1 MIRYM
6 QDVSNIDWNEVWKA
20 REREKRAQDAG
31 ASCAARWSDPARCR
45 KFSQSVKDD
54 NWRDARER
62 IASMKIAPDFRILD
76 IGAGPGTLAIPL
88 AGMIRQVTAVEP
100 SAGMLECLHEN
111 IREQNIHNITTIRK
125 KWEDIDPRTDL
136 DPPYDVVVASYSLG
150 VPDLRAALEK
160 MDAVSKKYVYIF
172 WFADLLSP
180 RHRQYLE
187 IWEDLFGKQ
196 PAPNRTPN
204 IIFNLLSQMGIF
216 ANVEIS
222 RTDRVLRFSSLK
234 EAVADQRDLLRLMD
248 DAQVTVLKK
257 FLMKTLRD
265 ENGQYLLR
273 KQAYQA
279 KIWWE
284 KET

>member
-1 MIRYM
+1 
-6 QDVSNIDWNEVWKA
+6 
-20 REREKRAQDAG
+20 
-31 ASCAARWSDPARCR
+31 
-45 KFSQSVKDD
+45 
-54 NWRDARER
+54 
-62 IASMKIAPDFRILD
+62 MKISPNFRILD

-88 AGMIRQVTAVEP
+88 AGMVQHVTAVEP
-100 SAGMLECLHEN
+100 SAGMLECLREN
-111 IREQNIHNITTIRK
+111 ILGLGIRNIAILQKT
-125 KWEDIDPRTDL
+125 WEDVDPGTDL
-136 DPPYDVVVASYSLG
+136 EPPYDLVVASYSLG

-160 MDAVSKKYVYIF
+160 MDAVSNRYVYIF

-187 IWEDLFGKQ
+187 IWEDLFGEQ

-222 RTDRVLRFSSLK
+222 KTDRAFCFSSIK
-234 EAVADQRDLLRLMD
+234 EAVADQRDLLCLKD
-248 DAQVTVLKK
+248 DTQVAVLKR
-257 FLMKTLRD
+257 FLKKTLRH

-273 KQAYQA
+273 EQAYQA

-284 KET
+284 KDA